1 MGGEVIDLNKQWVT
15 WCLGSGTCWGKSDT
29 EEEGLRLGS
38 EGPSEKEWE
47 HGSRIAGHLP
57 DRH

>member
-1 MGGEVIDLNKQWVT
+1 M
-15 WCLGSGTCWGKSDT
+15 

-38 EGPSEKEWE
+38 EGLLEKDWE
-47 HGSRIAGHLP
+47 HESRIAGHLP